1 MLSSKHLLTGPQ
13 NFKSLKYWVNN
24 EPGFMAGLFY
34 STKIFAKNLT
44 KGHFAQNLKDGPDI
58 YKHVKFVLLIRKCL
72 FMIIILFTQYN
83 TVIQMYECAQMLCY
97 YLDL

>member
-1 MLSSKHLLTGPQ
+1 
-13 NFKSLKYWVNN
+13 
-24 EPGFMAGLFY
+24 MAGLFY